1 VPEYKNALEQSL
13 GSEALPKMKNAVKA
27 EIFTMQNQCKML
39 YQNFL
44 KIVSD

>member
-1 VPEYKNALEQSL
+1 
-13 GSEALPKMKNAVKA
+13 MKKAVNT

-44 KIVSD
+44 KIISD